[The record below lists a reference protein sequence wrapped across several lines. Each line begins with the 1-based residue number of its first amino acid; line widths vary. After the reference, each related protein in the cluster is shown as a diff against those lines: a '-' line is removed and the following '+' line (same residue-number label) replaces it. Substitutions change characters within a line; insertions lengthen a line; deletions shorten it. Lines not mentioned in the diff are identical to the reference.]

1 MLTDREIISEYK
13 RISGNAK
20 QKYEIVC
27 DLCGCGSNKESKT
40 HVKQVLQEQNLFKYT
55 AKGIDLALEA
65 KNIQKMLD
73 DGMTK
78 SAIADKYGTAGGVLN
93 TIIKEFN
100 LKTAKTVKNKPENE
114 KKSPKT
120 EKTVKR
126 VAITGSKDLKIDDC
140 KANTQRYLDN
150 MNNQPA
156 PKDNECGIPFV
167 DVPDISNQTR
177 KAFEKLGDT
186 IKKMTNDSEKALEK
200 LGDSF
205 KEIGIPGILAIAE
218 DKPADDI
225 DIFKLLEDTQGE
237 LATMSYCVCS
247 AIEHL
252 LMNDR
257 RNGHEDI
264 VQAYKCLAKYNELA
278 ENVLHNH

>member
-13 RISGNAK
+13 RIDGNAK

-27 DLCGCGSNKESKT
+27 DLCGCGSNSKSRAQ
-40 HVKQVLQEQNLFKYT
+40 VKQVLQEQNLFKYT

-73 DGMTK
+73 DGMSKT
-78 SAIADKYGTAGGVLN
+78 AIADKYGTAGGVLN
-93 TIIKEFN
+93 TIIKLFDI
-100 LKTAKTVKNKPENE
+100 KTTKTVKNKPENE
-114 KKSPKT
+114 KKSQKT

-140 KANTQRYLDN
+140 KTNTQRYLDN
-150 MNNQPA
+150 MNKQPA
-156 PKDNECGIPFV
+156 VKVDECGIPFIEVPETNTV
-167 DVPDISNQTR
+167 DDLLDKCNELLEDIQAKTDEIEKITSNCVDLVENLDLPT
-177 KAFEKLGDT
+177 
-186 IKKMTNDSEKALEK
+186 
-200 LGDSF
+200 
-205 KEIGIPGILAIAE
+205 
-218 DKPADDI
+218 DDI